1 MTGRTTEAQRTQ
13 GYSGLCVLCGS
24 VVRKDGPRHGPGAA
38 ATLQLGVI
46 TRGIREFIARD
57 WRAARDA
64 KDAYWSQRIAT
75 LGPLEAFRIGEQL
88 RSQARLRNPG
98 WPDADERRQDIAAH
112 VRVAALLARA
122 SSARRR

>member
-1 MTGRTTEAQRTQ
+1 
-13 GYSGLCVLCGS
+13 
-24 VVRKDGPRHGPGAA
+24 
-38 ATLQLGVI
+38 VI
-46 TRGIREFIARD
+46 TRGIREFVARD
-57 WRAARDA
+57 WRSARDA

-88 RSQARLRNPG
+88 RSQARLQNPG

-122 SSARRR
+122 SSASRR